1 MFHVK
6 HQALLEAFPS
16 AGPNLESYANWL
28 ATEGVVR
35 GLIGPREVDRIWDR
49 HLANCAALAEL
60 ITTGASVIDI
70 GSGAGLPGLVVAI
83 IRPDC
88 QVTLVEPLLRR
99 SEFLQEVATDLS
111 LENVTVIRARAE
123 QVKDRKASVVTARAV
138 APLERLL
145 GWAMPLVAPGGEL
158 LAMKGSNA
166 AQEIAD
172 AHGKLS
178 KYQVEICQA
187 GQAIVDPPTTI
198 VRVTR

>member
-6 HQALLEAFPS
+6 HQALIDAFPAAS
-16 AGPNLESYANWL
+16 ANLESYANWL
-28 ATEGVVR
+28 ATDGVIR
-35 GLIGPREVDRIWDR
+35 GLIGPREVERIWDR

-60 ITTGASVIDI
+60 IPSGASVIDI
-70 GSGAGLPGLVVAI
+70 GSGAGLPGLVLAI
-83 IRPDC
+83 VRPDC

-99 SEFLQEVATDLS
+99 SEFLQEVATDLN
-111 LENVTVIRARAE
+111 LTNVEVIRARAE
-123 QVKDRKASVVTARAV
+123 QVKNRKARIVTARAV

-172 AHGKLS
+172 AHGKLV
-178 KYQVEICQA
+178 KYQVEIHQV

>member
-1 MFHVK
+1 MK

-60 ITTGASVIDI
+60 IATGSSVIDI

-178 KYQVEICQA
+178 KYQVEICQV